1 VFTGLKLAWSKGYRK
16 IIVESDSAIVMDL
29 ITEDK
34 INIDRNYCLIMKA
47 RNLLAKEEV
56 QTTHVYREANSV
68 PD

>member
-1 VFTGLKLAWSKGYRK
+1 MFTGLELAWSKGYRK
-16 IIVESDSAIVMDL
+16 LDSAIVMDL
-29 ITEDK
+29 ITKDK

-68 PD
+68 AD